1 MFKSLMSFLWPMRK
15 ANLLMLIFIL
25 PNPFVIF
32 SSIQI
37 EYLIA
42 IPGQSAYMHEQVTN
56 EIG

>member
-1 MFKSLMSFLWPMRK
+1 MSFLWPMRK